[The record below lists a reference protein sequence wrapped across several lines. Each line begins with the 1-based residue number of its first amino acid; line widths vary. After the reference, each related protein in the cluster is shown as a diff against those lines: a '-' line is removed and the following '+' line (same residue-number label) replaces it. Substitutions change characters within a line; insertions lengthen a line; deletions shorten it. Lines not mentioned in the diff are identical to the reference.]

1 MRYRNPQLRDKLAAE
16 YVLGTLRGRARARFE
31 ALMRYDPPLRSLV
44 TDWEDRLAPM
54 AGAGTDIAPPARL
67 WNALSQRIAGEARK
81 PRWRESLALWRGL
94 AATGAAFALVLAIVA
109 GAGPQAELPMSMVAV
124 MNDTQGQ
131 PAMTVSWPSMQA
143 VRDPYIRIKVTQ
155 KHPTMAPGTT
165 WELWM
170 LPPGEGK
177 PVSLG
182 LITTDV
188 DQVMKLTPEQAAR
201 IESAWGI
208 AMSIEPSGGS
218 PIGKP
223 TGPVVMKGPCVKIL

>member
-170 LPPGEGK
+170 LPPGEGE